1 LPQGIFS
8 RCDESADVAATN
20 SDRVAVQ
27 IILDDLQ
34 FTVRQVQVEI
44 GPLILSCN
52 DSAHV
57 IANSAS
63 IHQLAAFGD
72 TGAGA
77 RVTSP
82 RRWRPMSMRCS
93 ACGVTDFRRC
103 AQ

>member
-27 IILDDLQ
+27 IVLDDLH
-34 FTVRQVQVEI
+34 FKAGYVQVEI

-63 IHQLAAFGD
+63 PH
-72 TGAGA
+72 
-77 RVTSP
+77 
-82 RRWRPMSMRCS
+82 
-93 ACGVTDFRRC
+93 
-103 AQ
+103 

>member
-1 LPQGIFS
+1 
-8 RCDESADVAATN
+8 
-20 SDRVAVQ
+20 VQ
-27 IILDDLQ
+27 IVLDDLQ

-82 RRWRPMSMRCS
+82 DAGEPCRCDAVPAAS
-93 ACGVTDFRRC
+93 PTFADARDELGSIGPSDG
-103 AQ
+103 